1 MFKEFSL
8 GCSEVGSTLIRKKEN
23 LAEIAT
29 RCHSMS
35 LDVSLIYE
43 RSIESALTEFKV
55 YWKTDFSRSSH
66 YEETKPVI
74 LLLLQIIRLVS
85 VL

>member
-1 MFKEFSL
+1 M
-8 GCSEVGSTLIRKKEN
+8 VGSALIRKKGK

-35 LDVSLIYE
+35 LDVSLIYLFYG

-55 YWKTDFSRSSH
+55 YWKTDFSRRSH
-66 YEETKPVI
+66 CEETKPVI
-74 LLLLQIIRLVS
+74 LLVLQMI
-85 VL
+85 